1 MKRATKA
8 VMTAAALPFAAALP
22 LTFGAGTLP
31 AAAAAASSAS
41 SLIPSGPATVLH
53 HGPTP
58 WEMDENLGGALCD
71 APKVCREVAYGWIQ
85 PYGPIEIGMTENV
98 NRLDWAIH
106 YVGTGPK
113 IVYGFSGGAR
123 VASVWLRDHADDAD
137 APDPDQLSVVLIG
150 NGGRKYGGVN
160 GWFWGDLLLTPTDT
174 QYDVVDI
181 AREYDPIADFPS
193 NPFNLL
199 ALANGLAAFSY
210 VHLRYDEVD
219 LDDPDNVVWKE
230 GKTTYVYVPTEHL
243 PLLQGFYDAGL
254 GSLVE
259 GIEPRLREII
269 DKAYNRTWLEGKP
282 TQGEQNAAPR
292 SLVRAAVAEDKDA
305 NTSGTDDAADTAK
318 DDDTAAPRDHT
329 THPGATAP
337 EAADDAEAG
346 DTDADDA
353 TDSETKP
360 DTEAEPDSETKP
372 DTEAEPDTE
381 TEPETKADT
390 DTGATDEA
398 TPTVGKH
405 RAPLH
410 GTKKSDTTESATSAK
425 ADTTTSTR
433 STTSAASSA
442 NTGSDSGSDGSG
454 AS

>member
-31 AAAAAASSAS
+31 AAAAAANSAS

-58 WEMDENLGGALCD
+58 WAMDENLGGALCD

-85 PYGPIEIGMTENV
+85 PYGPIEIGMAENV
-98 NRLDWAIH
+98 SRLDWAIH
-106 YVGTGPK
+106 YVGKGPK

-137 APDPDQLSVVLIG
+137 APDRDQLSVVLIG

-219 LDDPDNVVWKE
+219 LDDPDNIVWKE

-259 GIEPRLREII
+259 GIEPKLREMI

-282 TQGEQNAAPR
+282 TQGEQNAAPL
-292 SLVRAAVAEDKDA
+292 SLVRTAAEKTEADPDT
-305 NTSGTDDAADTAK
+305 TSTDEAADTAK
-318 DDDTAAPRDHT
+318 DDDTAVPRKHT
-329 THPGATAP
+329 THPGATAS
-337 EAADDAEAG
+337 EAADDAESG
-346 DTDADDA
+346 DTDTDADDA
-353 TDSETKP
+353 TDSET
-360 DTEAEPDSETKP
+360 ETKP
-372 DTEAEPDTE
+372 DTDT
-381 TEPETKADT
+381 AT
-390 DTGATDEA
+390 DTP
-398 TPTVGKH
+398 TPPNRSRHCCSRPGTPPPDHHH
-405 RAPLH
+405 RHRGPRRRAAP
-410 GTKKSDTTESATSAK
+410 G
-425 ADTTTSTR
+425 
-433 STTSAASSA
+433 
-442 NTGSDSGSDGSG
+442 
-454 AS
+454 

>member
-1 MKRATKA
+1 
-8 VMTAAALPFAAALP
+8 MTAAALPFAAALP

-31 AAAAAASSAS
+31 AAAAAAGSAS

-259 GIEPRLREII
+259 DIEPRLREII
-269 DKAYNRTWLEGKP
+269 DSAYNRTWLEGKP

-292 SLVRAAVAEDKDA
+292 TLLRAAVAEDKDTA
-305 NTSGTDDAADTAK
+305 GTDDDATNDTPENVTPE
-318 DDDTAAPRDHT
+318 DDTAGPRDHT
-329 THPGATAP
+329 THSGAAP
-337 EAADDAEAG
+337 DAADDAEAE
-346 DTDADDA
+346 DTDAATDTDDA
-353 TDSETKP
+353 TDSEAET
-360 DTEAEPDSETKP
+360 DTETKP
-372 DTEAEPDTE
+372 ATE
-381 TEPETKADT
+381 TQADT
-390 DTGATDEA
+390 DTDATDEA
-398 TPTVGKH
+398 SPAVGKH

-410 GTKKSDTTESATSAK
+410 GTKKADTTESAG
-425 ADTTTSTR
+425 

-442 NTGSDSGSDGSG
+442 NTGSDSGSDSSG
-454 AS
+454 ES

>member
-22 LTFGAGTLP
+22 LAFGTLP
-31 AAAAAASSAS
+31 AAVAAAGSAS
-41 SLIPSGPATVLH
+41 SLIPDGPATVLH

-58 WEMDENLGGALCD
+58 WDMDENLGGALCD
-71 APKVCREVAYGWIQ
+71 APKVCRAVSYDWIQ
-85 PYGPIEIGMTENV
+85 PYGPIEIGMAENV
-98 NRLDWAIH
+98 RRLDWAIH

-160 GWFWGDLLLTPTDT
+160 GWFWGDLLTTPTDT

-199 ALANGLAAFSY
+199 ALANGIAAFSY

-219 LDDPDNVVWKE
+219 LDDPDNIVWKE
-230 GKTTYVYVPTEHL
+230 GNTTYVYVPTEHL

-269 DKAYNRTWLEGKP
+269 DSAYNRTWLEGKP

-292 SLVRAAVAEDKDA
+292 SLLRAAAENTDAAKDD
-305 NTSGTDDAADTAK
+305 TTDDAATK
-318 DDDTAAPRDHT
+318 DDTTKDDAGTAEDPSPRDTPTHT
-329 THPGATAP
+329 GAIAP
-337 EAADDAEAG
+337 Q
-346 DTDADDA
+346 DADD
-353 TDSETKP
+353 
-360 DTEAEPDSETKP
+360 DTEAEADAQAEDTTDT
-372 DTEAEPDTE
+372 DTEAEPDTDTDTDTE
-381 TEPETKADT
+381 TEPDTSTETEPDTPTET
-390 DTGATDEA
+390 DTTDKA
-398 TPTVGKH
+398 TPGTGKH

-410 GTKKSDTTESATSAK
+410 GAKKTDTTK
-425 ADTTTSTR
+425 ADTSSTA
-433 STTSAASSA
+433 STASAS
-442 NTGSDSGSDGSG
+442 TGSGNGSDGSG
-454 AS
+454 ES

>member
-31 AAAAAASSAS
+31 AAAAAAGSAS

-259 GIEPRLREII
+259 DIEPRLREII
-269 DKAYNRTWLEGKP
+269 DSAYNRTWLEGKP

-292 SLVRAAVAEDKDA
+292 TLLRAAVAEDEDTA
-305 NTSGTDDAADTAK
+305 GTDDDATNDTPENVTPE
-318 DDDTAAPRDHT
+318 DDTAAPRDHT
-329 THPGATAP
+329 THSGAAP
-337 EAADDAEAG
+337 DAADDAEAE
-346 DTDADDA
+346 DTDAATDTDDA
-353 TDSETKP
+353 TDSEAET
-360 DTEAEPDSETKP
+360 DTETKP
-372 DTEAEPDTE
+372 ATE
-381 TEPETKADT
+381 TQADT
-390 DTGATDEA
+390 DTDATDEA
-398 TPTVGKH
+398 SPAVGKH

-410 GTKKSDTTESATSAK
+410 GTKKADTTESAG
-425 ADTTTSTR
+425 

-442 NTGSDSGSDGSG
+442 NTGSDSGSDSSG
-454 AS
+454 ES